1 MAERSR
7 FPRFVG
13 HVERRHTALLDQSAD
28 EDEQLASETHVQV
41 RERLVEEHGLRIE
54 DQRPRDRDPLAFTAG
69 EVGRPT
75 VFFPGETYPPSHIR
89 NPRLANCAR
98 HSSRLESEGEIPG
111 DREMRPQGELLQHDG
126 KISFLGQLKDP
137 TVGTR
142 HRAVEPNTPALRSN
156 EAEDQP
162 HDGRLA
168 GSRGAE
174 ERQDLA
180 GLQREREAR
189 EHRRGAQFEPH
200 VLQADH
206 RGHARCARRSSVA
219 PTATMVAVSATCT
232 TASAA
237 TTLSGPFASSVKI
250 RTGKGS
256 RPGG

>member
-1 MAERSR
+1 M
-7 FPRFVG
+7 
-13 HVERRHTALLDQSAD
+13 
-28 EDEQLASETHVQV
+28 
-41 RERLVEEHGLRIE
+41 
-54 DQRPRDRDPLAFTAG
+54 
-69 EVGRPT
+69 GRTT

-180 GLQREREAR
+180 RLQREREAR

-200 VLQADH
+200 VLQGDH
-206 RGHARCARRSSVA
+206 RCHGRCARRSSAA
-219 PTATMVAVSATCT
+219 PAATIVAVRATCT
-232 TASAA
+232 TASTAIRR
-237 TTLSGPFASSVKI
+237 LGPC
-250 RTGKGS
+250 
-256 RPGG
+256 